1 MKATEVFNAT
11 GLFQNPT
18 TEEKKRASPNLTRT
32 ISKVSKNEISYS
44 KNCWLAD
51 CSSVLLLLRN
61 PLEQFPTE
69 FQVLLQ
75 DIQGRVAPNELNM

>member
-1 MKATEVFNAT
+1 MPLVFSRI
-11 GLFQNPT
+11 LRLK
-18 TEEKKRASPNLTRT
+18 EKTRASPNLTRN
-32 ISKVSKNEISYS
+32 ISKVIYAQCKDMVSHL

-51 CSSVLLLLRN
+51 SSSVLLLLRS